1 MSQINL
7 TEKEVDS
14 LVLDKILLHQESV
27 LVDENY
33 FLDLLKNSLS
43 LSVLEKQRVID
54 SVPILTQFQ
63 FDELIKVF
71 LEEREKFRELIKEH
85 PEDIKKLLNKQ
96 KKEWIEIGELYFIS
110 EKQEEQNKLNEKEIA
125 DIKAQLWL

>member
-14 LVLDKILLHQESV
+14 LVLDKIFLHQESV

-110 EKQEEQNKLNEKEIA
+110 EKQEEQNKSNEKEIA

>member
-63 FDELIKVF
+63 FDELIK
-71 LEEREKFRELIKEH
+71 EH

-110 EKQEEQNKLNEKEIA
+110 EKQEEQNKSNEKEIA

>member
-125 DIKAQLWL
+125 DIKAQL

>member
-14 LVLDKILLHQESV
+14 LILDKIFLHQESV

-43 LSVLEKQRVID
+43 LSVLDKQRVID
-54 SVPILTQFQ
+54 SVSILTQFQ

-96 KKEWIEIGELYFIS
+96 KKDWIELWELYFIA
-110 EKQEEQNKLNEKEIA
+110 EKQEEQNKSNEQEIA

>member
-110 EKQEEQNKLNEKEIA
+110 EKQEEQNKSNEKEIA

>member
-1 MSQINL
+1 M
-7 TEKEVDS
+7 
-14 LVLDKILLHQESV
+14 HQESV

-43 LSVLEKQRVID
+43 LSVLDKQRVID
-54 SVPILTQFQ
+54 SVSILTQFQ

-96 KKEWIEIGELYFIS
+96 KKDWIELWELYFIA
-110 EKQEEQNKLNEKEIA
+110 EKQEEQNKSNEQEIA

>member
-1 MSQINL
+1 MSQINW

-14 LVLDKILLHQESV
+14 LILDKIFLHQESV

-43 LSVLEKQRVID
+43 LSVLDKQRVID
-54 SVPILTQFQ
+54 SVSILTQFQ

-96 KKEWIEIGELYFIS
+96 KKDWIELWELYFIA
-110 EKQEEQNKLNEKEIA
+110 EKQEEQNKSNEQEIA

>member
-1 MSQINL
+1 MSQINF

-14 LVLDKILLHQESV
+14 LVLDKIFLHQETV

-96 KKEWIEIGELYFIS
+96 KKDWIELGELYFIA
-110 EKQEEQNKLNEKEIA
+110 EKQEEQNKSNEQEIA

>member
-110 EKQEEQNKLNEKEIA
+110 EKQEEQNKSNEKEIA
-125 DIKAQLWL
+125 DIKAQL

>member
-1 MSQINL
+1 MSQINF

-14 LVLDKILLHQESV
+14 LVLDKIFLHQESV

-110 EKQEEQNKLNEKEIA
+110 EKQEEQNKSNEKEIA